1 MEGILA
7 HVTMD
12 LTSLS
17 GALFQTLHGLI
28 VQPLGMHAWAG
39 ELVAQAFGDAL
50 RLVGLGIWRG
60 QPGQQ
65 KQGADEHQQV
75 PQ

>member
-1 MEGILA
+1 MEVILA

-17 GALFQTLHGLI
+17 GPFFQTLHGL
-28 VQPLGMHAWAG
+28 VAQPLGMHAGAG

-50 RLVGLGIWRG
+50 RPVGLGIWRG
-60 QPGQQ
+60 QSGQ
-65 KQGADEHQQV
+65 
-75 PQ
+75 